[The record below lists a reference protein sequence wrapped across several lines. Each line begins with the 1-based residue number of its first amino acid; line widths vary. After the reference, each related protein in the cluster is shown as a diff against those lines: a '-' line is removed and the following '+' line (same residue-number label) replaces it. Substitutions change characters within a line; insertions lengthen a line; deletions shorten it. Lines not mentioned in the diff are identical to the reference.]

1 MLRRIENNTEYL
13 ILQKW
18 GSITCSRTYKKM
30 QLTEEEKWKF
40 HSHFKYVVG
49 EGKINDEGISYRILQ
64 DTNKKY
70 MEVEEYENNLL
81 CSLLRYRSI
90 YKKISSSDS

>member
-1 MLRRIENNTEYL
+1 MKLENNTEYL
-13 ILQKW
+13 ILEKRDSKKR
-18 GSITCSRTYKKM
+18 SIYKKL

-40 HSHFKYVVG
+40 HSHFKYIVG

-70 MEVEEYENNLL
+70 MGVEEYENNLL
-81 CSLLRYRSI
+81 WPLLRYRSI
-90 YKKISSSDS
+90 YKRTSSSDS